1 MNDSVIVKDWVLPE
15 DMPRNEEFNNYA
27 KVESDIINT
36 LSENQFTIS
45 QARYMFNNILKQFER
60 KMPVTNHTKY

>member
-1 MNDSVIVKDWVLPE
+1 MNDSVIVRDWVLPE

-45 QARYMFNNILKQFER
+45 QARYMFNHILRQFER
-60 KMPVTNHTKY
+60 KMPITNHTKY